1 MNKRMLNINEIDV
14 TDEPLVYTC
23 FGLGSCIGLFIT
35 DRLKKISG
43 GAHIAMPSSLTDGE
57 FMGASHMINLLLKSF
72 EDMGSD
78 LNGLTAKITG
88 GANMYAS
95 SLDIGDQN
103 IKVVQ
108 EQLIRKRIFIAAT
121 DVGGK
126 VSRTARFNSATG
138 ELQIFTS
145 EQKSYSI

>member
-1 MNKRMLNINEIDV
+1 MLNINEIDV
-14 TDEPLVYTC
+14 TNKPLVYTC
-23 FGLGSCIGLFIT
+23 FGLGSCIGLFVT
-35 DRLKKISG
+35 DRVKKISG
-43 GAHIAMPSSLTDGE
+43 GAHIAMPSSLHDGE
-57 FMGASHMINLLLKSF
+57 FFGASHMIDLLLRSF

-78 LNGLTAKITG
+78 LNGLSAKITG
-88 GANMYAS
+88 GANVFCS

-108 EQLIRKRIFIAAT
+108 QQLINKKIFISAT

-126 VSRTARFNSATG
+126 ISRTARFNSVTR

-145 EQKSYSI
+145 EQKLYSI